1 MCVFKLWSRTLY
13 VHLLQKAGPPLG
25 FCSACHV
32 FTMPHMRLWP
42 HIWTQEANVKERKE
56 SSSWVLFCNTFNQN
70 IQDCGSETP
79 PCPEAYL
86 IFLVILFYFDWVQ
99 VLLGLNETR
108 NKCSVQHTGRSVCEA
123 VVLLGAHRG
132 ERDQTLSTI
141 AWTERTSMPKITW
154 MLRCSVLAGRSMP
167 STH

>member
-1 MCVFKLWSRTLY
+1 M
-13 VHLLQKAGPPLG
+13 
-25 FCSACHV
+25 
-32 FTMPHMRLWP
+32 
-42 HIWTQEANVKERKE
+42 
-56 SSSWVLFCNTFNQN
+56 
-70 IQDCGSETP
+70 
-79 PCPEAYL
+79 
-86 IFLVILFYFDWVQ
+86 FLVILFYFDWAQ

-141 AWTERTSMPKITW
+141 AWTKRIIMLKITW